1 MSTTFQ
7 RILTFSIVITLLLV
21 VGCKKTTEPENNA
34 PVISA
39 VTVNPPSVNVNDTA
53 TVTVTATDE
62 DGDALTYSYMPS
74 GGSIIGNTA
83 SVIWTAPSTAGA
95 YSVAVNVTDGQGG
108 EASGSGSLTVI
119 QPAVV
124 TQITGTASF
133 PAGVNGD
140 LNNSMVALYT
150 SIANWN
156 VYSPI
161 KFIAVSGSGASVS
174 YTITGVNSGNYYL
187 DVWKDNDNDNV
198 WSVDDFVGW
207 YGSGALAAPALT
219 EFQISAGETKV
230 INVNMIII

>member
-156 VYSPI
+156 VYSSI

-174 YTITGVNSGNYYL
+174 YTITGVNPGNYYL
-187 DVWKDNDNDNV
+187 DVWKDNDNSGT
-198 WSVDDFVGW
+198 WSVGDFVGW

>member
-1 MSTTFQ
+1 MSVIFKNLL
-7 RILTFSIVITLLLV
+7 IFSFIITLILV
-21 VGCKKTTEPENNA
+21 SGCKKTTEPENNA
-34 PVISA
+34 PVVSG
-39 VTVNPPSVNVNDTA
+39 VTVNPSSVNVGGTA

-95 YSVAVNVTDGQGG
+95 YSVAVNVTDGLGG

-124 TQITGTASF
+124 TQVTGTASF
-133 PAGVNGD
+133 PPGVNGD

-150 SIANWN
+150 STANWN

-174 YTITGVNSGNYYL
+174 YTITGVNPGNYYL
-187 DVWKDNDNDNV
+187 DVWKDNDNNGF
-198 WSVDDFVGW
+198 WSVGDFVGW
-207 YGSGALAAPALT
+207 FGSGALAAPALT
-219 EFQISAGETKV
+219 EFQISAGETKT
-230 INVNMIII
+230 INVSMIIF